1 MTTTMSNFT
10 YLINLE
16 KTLDPFIENKIK
28 KHELKNK
35 KKLAKG
41 DIDPEIIKEGLY
53 DLGITYN
60 KYNHAYLSINLGNKD
75 LFSIGGINKFT
86 YLQNV
91 DVSHNNLTTLEQ
103 LSGLRHMIKL
113 NASYNRIS
121 DMFDFE

>member
-1 MTTTMSNFT
+1 MNTMSNFT

-16 KTLDPFIENKIK
+16 HTLDPFIENKIK
-28 KHELKNK
+28 KHEEKNK

-41 DIDPEIIKEGLY
+41 DIDPEIFKDGLK
-53 DLGITYN
+53 DLGITYD
-60 KYNHAYLSINLGNKD
+60 KYNHAYLSIDISGKD
-75 LFSIGGINKFT
+75 LLSIGGINKFK

-91 DVSHNNLTTLEQ
+91 DVSNNTLTTLDQ

-113 NASYNRIS
+113 NASNNRIS

>member
-1 MTTTMSNFT
+1 MSNFT

-60 KYNHAYLSINLGNKD
+60 KYNHAYLSINLSGKD
-75 LFSIGGINKFT
+75 LFSVGGINKFQ

-91 DVSHNNLTTLEQ
+91 DVSNNNLTTLDH

-113 NASYNRIS
+113 NASHNRIS

>member
-1 MTTTMSNFT
+1 MNTMSNFT

-41 DIDPEIIKEGLY
+41 DIDLEIIKEGLY

-60 KYNHAYLSINLGNKD
+60 KFNHAYLSVNLSGKD
-75 LFSIGGINKFT
+75 LISVGGINKFA

-91 DVSHNNLTTLEQ
+91 DVSNNNLTTLEY
-103 LSGLRHMIKL
+103 LSGLRHLIKL
-113 NASYNRIS
+113 NASNNRIS